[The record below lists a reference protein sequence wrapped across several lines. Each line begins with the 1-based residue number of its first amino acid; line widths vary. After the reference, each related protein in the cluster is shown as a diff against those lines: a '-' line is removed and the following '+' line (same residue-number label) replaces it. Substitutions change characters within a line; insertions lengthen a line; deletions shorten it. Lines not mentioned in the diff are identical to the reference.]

1 MDHKKRL
8 IIETAVKLFAQ
19 NGYHATSMQAIA
31 DQCGISKGAL
41 YLHFK
46 SKEELLVSILEYFQS
61 DTLEKMAI
69 ISKND
74 RLTPKEKLIHQL
86 YVYFYNSLYH
96 SDFIKTETREQ
107 LNPKSDAVKEYVR
120 RTRKRMLNWK
130 KEALLTTYGE
140 VIQPYL
146 WDLVFIFHAI
156 LNEYRQ
162 LLVFEKRT
170 FDLKRTAAFIVEC
183 IDSLVH
189 HFLSQQVQPIIIPEM
204 VADLD
209 LPSKSST
216 SQNETPNSSFN
227 QLVEQIQR
235 SQLSES
241 ELNSL
246 KILLDLKSRK

>member
-1 MDHKKRL
+1 MEHKKRQ
-8 IIETAVKLFAQ
+8 IIEAAVKLFAQ
-19 NGYHATSMQAIA
+19 NGYYSTSMQAIA

-46 SKEELLVSILEYFQS
+46 SKEELLVSILEFFQS
-61 DTLEKMAI
+61 DTLEKMAL
-69 ISKND
+69 ISRD
-74 RLTPKEKLIHQL
+74 DSLSPKEKFEQQL

-130 KEALLTTYGE
+130 KEVLLSTYGE
-140 VIQPYL
+140 IIQPFL

-156 LNEYRQ
+156 LIEYRQ
-162 LLVFEKRT
+162 LLVFEKRA

-189 HFLSQQVQPIIIPEM
+189 HFLSRQVQPIIMPEM

-209 LPSKSST
+209 LPTHFST
-216 SQNETPNSSFN
+216 NPNKNLNSSFN
-227 QLVEQIQR
+227 QIAEQIQR